1 MAVLQPNTK
10 VYYGGSPTWQPAFYT
25 FNTTA
30 STPLYFHFKTN
41 IPYNTNIMFMIEAE
55 GYNYGQ
61 TLPIL
66 CAWCGYPYSGTNS
79 IIQVGLHTSSYNG
92 LSADGVYSSSDGYV
106 VLRAYSGSHYYTG
119 FVLSAYMVGMPT
131 VVSIT
136 AANQNSTT
144 GNYY

>member
-1 MAVLQPNTK
+1 MAVFQPNTR
-10 VYYGGSPTWQPAFYT
+10 VGMWQPAFYT
-25 FNTTA
+25 FNTTN

-41 IPYNTNIMFMIEAE
+41 IPYNTNNMFMIEAE

-66 CAWCGYPYSGTNS
+66 CSWCGYPYSGYNS
-79 IIQVGLHTSSYNG
+79 IIQIGLHTSEYNG
-92 LSADGVYSSSDGYV
+92 LSADGVYASSDGYV
-106 VLRAYSGSHYYTG
+106 VIRAYSGSHYYTG
-119 FVLSAYMVGMPT
+119 FVLSAYMYNGF

-136 AANQNSTT
+136 AANQNSTS